1 MSKRAPQPT
10 RTGQLAGA
18 KIKIV
23 GVYNQGLQEHIA
35 IVNQGTVAQP
45 LVGWSLIAERGNRR
59 YAFPD
64 DLILRPGMKVFIHSG
79 QNALNNPPD
88 HLFWTD
94 EQMWSNRNDVAL
106 LFDYRGLEIDRC
118 AYSHKRMLGH
128 EAKRRKRLLDEG
140 ETWRLVDEPR
150 PQARKIV
157 RQERGTTGVRQ
168 SLR

>member
-1 MSKRAPQPT
+1 MSKRAAQPT

-45 LVGWSLIAERGNRR
+45 LAGWSLIAERGNRR

-106 LFDYRGLEIDRC
+106 LFDHRGLEIDRC

-128 EAKRRKRLLDEG
+128 ETKRRKRLLDEG
-140 ETWRLVDEPR
+140 ENWRLVDEPR

-157 RQERGTTGVRQ
+157 RQERGATGVRQ